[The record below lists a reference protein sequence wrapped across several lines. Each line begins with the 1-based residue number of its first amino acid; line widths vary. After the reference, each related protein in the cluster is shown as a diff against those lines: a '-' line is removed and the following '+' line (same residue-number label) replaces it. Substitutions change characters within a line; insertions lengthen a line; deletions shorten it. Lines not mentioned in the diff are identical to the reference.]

1 METWLVDVVKVWVNF
16 FHFCWRWVNV
26 CSRWLILLIPYSMW
40 VELTNPTTLFSCFT
54 NSVPSGQQNCKVRKV
69 HNERIYPP
77 LLPISPSQRVLS
89 VMCSGADKESEMPGV
104 LLLSLRGPKQ
114 QAVYKAV
121 IEEFSLAKVYRSSV
135 VRYATKNRNILTYK
149 RLQQVNP
156 YSYSIPWTQLSW
168 GYTNWDFSKS
178 RGRSKFRMRRS
189 WVEVHSNFD
198 LIGEPPPK
206 NPFPEVWLEASNWMH
221 VLLNERWD
229 HPKGFQTRGV
239 ENANVR
245 TQRFRLIKDGHLPQ
259 ETGKETWDFQRIC
272 AGLVDPG
279 GKRLGERQRRTAWL
293 ARHSKDTAKDH
304 LVQTCL

>member
-1 METWLVDVVKVWVNF
+1 M
-16 FHFCWRWVNV
+16 
-26 CSRWLILLIPYSMW
+26 SISYSMQ

-156 YSYSIPWTQLSW
+156 YSYSIP
-168 GYTNWDFSKS
+168 
-178 RGRSKFRMRRS
+178 
-189 WVEVHSNFD
+189 
-198 LIGEPPPK
+198 
-206 NPFPEVWLEASNWMH
+206 
-221 VLLNERWD
+221 
-229 HPKGFQTRGV
+229 
-239 ENANVR
+239 
-245 TQRFRLIKDGHLPQ
+245 
-259 ETGKETWDFQRIC
+259 
-272 AGLVDPG
+272 
-279 GKRLGERQRRTAWL
+279 
-293 ARHSKDTAKDH
+293 
-304 LVQTCL
+304 